1 MMSTSRNPVADA
13 QNVLETYWADS
24 GGDLR
29 FPVDPVKIARQLGA
43 AVYIAD
49 LAPGVSG
56 QLEADDWGQTILL
69 SPDNGPNRQR
79 FTCAHEIGH
88 LVDRAK
94 RGGPAVF
101 TDYRDG
107 RAAEGTDAAEI
118 YANQFAAEL
127 LMPAEQV
134 RKLAREGWDTQHMAS
149 RFGVS
154 QAAMGIRRDNLRCA

>member
-1 MMSTSRNPVADA
+1 MAAPGNPVAEA
-13 QNVLETYWADS
+13 QEVLNTYWADS

-29 FPVDPVKIARQLGA
+29 FPVDPVKIARQMGA
-43 AVYIAD
+43 AVYLSD

-56 QLEADDWGQTILL
+56 QLEADDSGQTILL

-88 LVDRAK
+88 LVDRGK
-94 RGGPAVF
+94 RGGPSVF

-107 RAAEGTDAAEI
+107 RAAEGTDSAEI
-118 YANQFAAEL
+118 YANQFAAQL
-127 LMPAEQV
+127 LMPAEEV
-134 RKLAREGWDTQHMAS
+134 RKLSGEGWSTQQMAT

-154 QAAMGIRRDNLRCA
+154 QAAMTIRRDNLRCS

>member
-1 MMSTSRNPVADA
+1 MTAPRNPVADA
-13 QNVLETYWADS
+13 QEVLDQYWADS

-29 FPVDPVKIARQLGA
+29 LPVDPVKIARQMGA
-43 AVYIAD
+43 AVYLD
-49 LAPGVSG
+49 NLAPGVSG

-101 TDYRDG
+101 IDYRDG

-118 YANQFAAEL
+118 YANQFAAQL
-127 LMPAEQV
+127 LMPAAEV
-134 RKLAREGWDTQHMAS
+134 RKLAAQGWSTQQMAT

-154 QAAMGIRRDNLRCA
+154 QAAMSIRRDNLRCA